1 VHEHGNDP
9 LPLSTIQEQARA
21 LGDPT
26 RHAIFRYV
34 LDAPD
39 PVGVGELTD
48 HFGLNHNAVRQHL
61 TKLVAADLVLE
72 GRASSGGPG
81 RPRLVY
87 TVDPATESRW
97 GATGPYERLALALSE
112 VIRTGATPV
121 EIGRRIGRREAAAH
135 PNSGAPVEALVQAM
149 ARSGFEPT
157 VEERR
162 SGVDVVLQTCPFAS
176 TALADPDIICELH
189 RGLAAGVAE
198 HVGGVVVSD
207 LVRHDPRRAQCRLR
221 LQLDPD
227 VLPADH
233 PEPAEPPADRGPTR
247 RRSSPSPRTR

>member
-1 VHEHGNDP
+1 M
-9 LPLSTIQEQARA
+9 STIQEQARA

-34 LDAPD
+34 LDATD
-39 PVGVGELTD
+39 PVGVAEMTA

-72 GRASSGGPG
+72 GRAASGGPG
-81 RPRLVY
+81 RPRLAY

-112 VIRTGATPV
+112 VIRTGETPI
-121 EIGRRIGRREAAAH
+121 EIGRRIGRREAADH
-135 PNSGAPVEALVQAM
+135 PTDEAPVDALVQAM
-149 ARSGFEPT
+149 ARNGFEPS

-162 SGVDVVLQTCPFAS
+162 SGVDIVLQTCPFAS
-176 TALADPDIICELH
+176 TALADPDIVCELH
-189 RGLAAGVAE
+189 RGLATGVAE
-198 HVGGVVVSD
+198 HVGGVVVAD

-221 LQLDPD
+221 VRLDADVPPA
-227 VLPADH
+227 VLP
-233 PEPAEPPADRGPTR
+233 EPPEQPAQRAPTR
-247 RRSSPSPRTR
+247 RPSSRSRRTQ